1 MGIKEIEE
9 VMLYASARLVDAC
22 NKERL
27 HQLSKMIER
36 SEIDYNSRGY
46 VRFDEI
52 KLDEIVH
59 NELDNIEKHISTLI
73 MKEELNLEESE
84 YYDAQDICD
93 DISASWSDSL

>member
-1 MGIKEIEE
+1 MEIENI
-9 VMLYASARLVDAC
+9 MAYASARLVDLY

-27 HQLSKMIER
+27 HQLSMMIER
-36 SEIDYNSRGY
+36 SEIHYDSKGY

-59 NELDNIEKHISTLI
+59 IELDNIEKHISTLI
-73 MKEELNLEESE
+73 MKEELSLEESK

-93 DISASWSDSL
+93 DISVSWSDTL